1 MTKTKLATLFL
12 MLGMFFNPFGFDAI
26 QIMLMKLTGSYLG
39 ANLVLYCLAGFCFG
53 LYFYFSGN
61 NPFLMI
67 KDIIVSIYQDKIKHH
82 CEKIKIK
89 KESQK

>member
-26 QIMLMKLTGSYLG
+26 QITLMKLTGSYLG

-61 NPFLMI
+61 NPFI
-67 KDIIVSIYQDKIKHH
+67 TIRDIVLTIYQDRIVHNFKKF
-82 CEKIKIK
+82 KNK
-89 KESQK
+89 KESRN

>member
-12 MLGMFFNPFGFDAI
+12 MMGMFFNPFGFDAI
-26 QIMLMKLTGSYLG
+26 QIMLMKITGSYLG

-61 NPFLMI
+61 NPFTTIRNIMI
-67 KDIIVSIYQDKIKHH
+67 DIYNDRIKHPYIKYKNK
-82 CEKIKIK
+82 KIN
-89 KESQK
+89 

>member
-26 QIMLMKLTGSYLG
+26 QIMLMSLTGSYLG

-61 NPFLMI
+61 NPFI
-67 KDIIVSIYQDKIKHH
+67 TIRDIVLTIYQDRIAHNFKKL
-82 CEKIKIK
+82 KNK
-89 KESQK
+89 KESRN

>member
-26 QIMLMKLTGSYLG
+26 QITLMKLTGSYLG

-61 NPFLMI
+61 NPFI
-67 KDIIVSIYQDKIKHH
+67 TIRDIVLSIYQDRIVHNFKKF
-82 CEKIKIK
+82 KNK
-89 KESQK
+89 KESRN

>member
-26 QIMLMKLTGSYLG
+26 QITLMNLTGSYLG
-39 ANLVLYCLAGFCFG
+39 ANLVLYCLAGSCFG
-53 LYFYFSGN
+53 FYFYFSGN
-61 NPFLMI
+61 NPFLMM
-67 KDIIVSIYQDKIKHH
+67 KDIIASIYQDKIKHH
-82 CEKIKIK
+82 YEKIKIK

>member
-1 MTKTKLATLFL
+1 MTKEKLATLSL

-39 ANLVLYCLAGFCFG
+39 ANLILYCLAGFCFG

-61 NPFLMI
+61 NPFI
-67 KDIIVSIYQDKIKHH
+67 AVKDIIRSIYEDKIKHYYL
-82 CEKIKIK
+82 KYKSNK
-89 KESQK
+89 KTH

>member
-12 MLGMFFNPFGFDAI
+12 RLGMFFNPFGFDAI
-26 QIMLMKLTGSYLG
+26 QITLMKLTGSYLG

-61 NPFLMI
+61 NPFI
-67 KDIIVSIYQDKIKHH
+67 TIRDIVLTIYQDRIVHNFKKF
-82 CEKIKIK
+82 KNK
-89 KESQK
+89 KESRN

>member
-26 QIMLMKLTGSYLG
+26 QIMLMNLTGSYLG
-39 ANLVLYCLAGFCFG
+39 ANLVLYCLAGSCFG
-53 LYFYFSGN
+53 FYFYFSGN
-61 NPFLMI
+61 NPFLMM

-82 CEKIKIK
+82 YKKIKIK

>member
-1 MTKTKLATLFL
+1 MTKQKLATVCL
-12 MLGMFFNPFGFDAI
+12 MMGMFFNPFGFDAI

-61 NPFLMI
+61 NPLIAI
-67 KDIIVSIYQDKIKHH
+67 KDIILSIYEDKIKHYY
-82 CEKIKIK
+82 KKYKNK
-89 KESQK
+89 KESQF

>member
-61 NPFLMI
+61 NPI
-67 KDIIVSIYQDKIKHH
+67 KEIRNIIQTIYGDKIKKYYK
-82 CEKIKIK
+82 KITK
-89 KESQK
+89 KS